1 VNGHVLPGE
10 RLAHDT
16 LDELVRVLVRFKS
29 VVGSSPW
36 LLKVSPL
43 PPSRHRRCIAWVAPL
58 GQADI
63 KSAFKHIPVCPSQRW
78 ACGVAFKAKG
88 TTFVCRHV
96 SCPFGAV
103 GSVHGWERVGA
114 GIAFIA
120 RKYLKIA
127 TLRYVDDFFGPERSA
142 HGPCARL
149 ESKLCTAVPPPCACQ
164 GRPRWRALCSV
175 SGVWS
180 GFCWGTERWRRTSWS
195 GVNPYAFWGWMWCLV
210 CWVWPVG
217 RRWRRRAPH
226 CIHGECGLTSLVS
239 RLVQVARW
247 TKEIERALDAGR
259 LAPGAASKLA
269 GKLSWAVSYTF
280 RRFGRAMLRP
290 LFDQRTRSACVGW

>member
-149 ESKLCTAVPPPCACQ
+149 ESKLCTAVPPPLCLSREATVESALQCLGRLVRLLLGDGALATDKLEWGQSLCILGLDVVPGVLGLACRPSLEKARATLHSWGVRSYLPRVASCAGGTLDQ
-164 GRPRWRALCSV
+164 RNRTRPR
-175 SGVWS
+175 
-180 GFCWGTERWRRTSWS
+180 CWEAG
-195 GVNPYAFWGWMWCLV
+195 PWG
-210 CWVWPVG
+210 
-217 RRWRRRAPH
+217 
-226 CIHGECGLTSLVS
+226 
-239 RLVQVARW
+239 
-247 TKEIERALDAGR
+247 
-259 LAPGAASKLA
+259 SK
-269 GKLSWAVSYTF
+269 
-280 RRFGRAMLRP
+280 
-290 LFDQRTRSACVGW
+290 